1 MTPPF
6 VTALLALLL
15 SLTAALAARP
25 LPQAPAVPAPPAA
38 VADQQFTAGDVTLR
52 YRDTGSGAPVVLIHG
67 YTASLESMGG
77 VAKVLAGTHRVVA
90 LDVRGFGRSSKFSDP
105 ARFGQLMVDD
115 VVRLMDH
122 LRIDRAHLVGHSMG
136 ALIAA
141 NVAARHAA
149 RVTSATLVAGPF
161 YESEARFAEESARWV
176 KDLESGAGLTNF
188 LAWLFPA
195 MKPEMAAMASAGSM
209 KMNDHGS
216 LVAVMKSL
224 PALAITRLPAA
235 ADRTLLVA
243 GTGDPLHPLSVG
255 LAKRSPGARLVEVAG
270 ADHLNVITAPAA
282 VAALRERV
290 GQ

>member
-1 MTPPF
+1 MTPTPF
-6 VTALLALLL
+6 AAGLLALTL
-15 SLTAALAARP
+15 SLTAAVSARP
-25 LPQAPAVPAPPAA
+25 LPQAAAAPAPAA
-38 VADQQFTAGDVTLR
+38 VADQQFTFDGVTLR
-52 YRDTGSGAPVVLIHG
+52 YRDAGSGDPVVLIHG
-67 YTASLESMGG
+67 YTASLDSMAGL
-77 VAKVLAGTHRVVA
+77 AKVLAGTHRVVA

-115 VVRLMDH
+115 VVRLLDH
-122 LRIDRAHLVGHSMG
+122 LRIERAHLVGHSMG

-176 KDLESGAGLTNF
+176 TDLESGAGLTNF

-209 KMNDHGS
+209 KTNDHGS

-224 PALAITRLPAA
+224 PKLAITALPAA
-235 ADRTLLVA
+235 DRALLVA
-243 GTGDPLHPLSVG
+243 GTGDPLHPLSVT
-255 LAKRSPGARLVEVAG
+255 LAKRSPGARLVEIAG
-270 ADHLNVITAPAA
+270 ADHLNVITAPEA
-282 VAALRERV
+282 VAALRARV
-290 GQ
+290 SQ